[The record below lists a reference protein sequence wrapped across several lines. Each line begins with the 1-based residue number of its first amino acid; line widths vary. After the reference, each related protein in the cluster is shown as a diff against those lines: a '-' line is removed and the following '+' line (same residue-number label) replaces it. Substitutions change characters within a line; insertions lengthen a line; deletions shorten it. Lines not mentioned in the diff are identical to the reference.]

1 MRPRTSEVDQRG
13 ANGSVLMRVFQ
24 YYSVAF
30 TAPQPVRAPAH
41 VLVLVDLGN
50 VVRSRDS
57 VLRSAGCIPAPCLFL
72 GKGPGSGA
80 SSWLISGSNAP
91 NAPNAP
97 NADHTESAM
106 FRPGPLAVNPPL
118 REPMGWPPFPVPSCV
133 ILVDCGMEITCC
145 DSPSCRLRQLER
157 PERRAANHDPEIIDD
172 PERRWS
178 TEQGN
183 GQQTQDSA
191 HAALPCVALRRLAP
205 R

>member
-1 MRPRTSEVDQRG
+1 MHPSSVPLPWKGTRLRDFVLADQ
-13 ANGSVLMRVFQ
+13 
-24 YYSVAF
+24 
-30 TAPQPVRAPAH
+30 
-41 VLVLVDLGN
+41 
-50 VVRSRDS
+50 
-57 VLRSAGCIPAPCLFL
+57 
-72 GKGPGSGA
+72 
-80 SSWLISGSNAP
+80 WLET
-91 NAPNAP
+91 PNAP

-106 FRPGPLAVNPPL
+106 FRPDPWAVNPPL

-157 PERRAANHDPEIIDD
+157 PERRAANHDPEVIDD

-191 HAALPCVALRRLAP
+191 HVALPCVALRCVELSSAAP
-205 R
+205 SSY